1 MSCVNEDG
9 LRWAEAALCLARVN
23 TSHLDLVAPPGQATP
38 GATPGEAAMG
48 GRACP
53 KGGHAQGG
61 GWPRLG
67 NQRVPSG
74 RACGRRK
81 DWCAGDRKNIK

>member
-38 GATPGEAAMG
+38 GGTPGEAAMG

-61 GWPRLG
+61 AGRDWATRG
-67 NQRVPSG
+67 CRRVELVG
-74 RACGRRK
+74 EERIGVREIVK
-81 DWCAGDRKNIK
+81 I